1 MLERVIRAVRE
12 TPWAILPSMLTTIC
26 DLLALHAEGGRLSE
40 EEIRARLDTAATANG
55 ARLFGLGGRQQGA
68 VAVLPLYGVI
78 SQRVGLLTEISGGTS
93 TQQFT
98 ALFRQALEDDQ
109 VGAII
114 LDVDSPGGSAFG
126 VPELAEV
133 IFQARG
139 QEKPVVAV
147 ANAMAASAAYWIA
160 TAAEEFVVTPS
171 GEVGSIVVRVVHEE
185 VSERLARSGVRVT
198 DISAGRRKNVGSPP
212 TALSEDDRAAIQTRV
227 NDYYALFTDD
237 VARFRGVSPR
247 EVRAGFGE
255 GWVVGA
261 KEAVTLGMADRI
273 ETLDETIERMMRQR
287 SAPAAAGP
295 RSVAVPSMSEV
306 ATEASEAV
314 AVALTVESPPDL
326 SEPAEGFMPPE
337 LTAMEQA
344 DLDRRGRRMRLVT
357 GGR

>member
-98 ALFRQALEDDQ
+98 ALFRQALEDPQ

-171 GEVGSIVVRVVHEE
+171 GEVGSIGVRVVHEE

-198 DISAGRRKNVGSPP
+198 DISAGRRKNVGSPH

-227 NDYYALFTDD
+227 NDYYALFADD

-247 EVRAGFGE
+247 EVRTGFGE

-261 KEAVTLGMADRI
+261 KEAVALGMADRL
-273 ETLDETIERMMRQR
+273 ETLDETIERMMRR
-287 SAPAAAGP
+287 RPAPAGAGP
-295 RSVAVPSMSEV
+295 RSETPLLADVAALDLPPEPYVEQPV
-306 ATEASEAV
+306 AAPA
-314 AVALTVESPPDL
+314 TVEQHAGAP
-326 SEPAEGFMPPE
+326 SEHARG
-337 LTAMEQA
+337 
-344 DLDRRGRRMRLVT
+344 DLDRRRRRLRLVT